1 MDAVRLDA
9 TGGIC
14 TKALESELQSALQFD
29 IEYRQKDNMK
39 KRAIKLAPSY
49 DEFKARVACAGL
61 KKVTSEEVESL
72 SKPKKGW
79 IKGSQ
84 LKDTVGSASILE
96 DEQRSMAARSS
107 STAEA
112 ALQIKS
118 SSARAPK
125 TTLELSRDL
134 RRCASTADKVRFL
147 ATLGLKKTKVIL
159 KKDIDADFLEELVTI
174 STSDEA
180 AAHEKAHE
188 EAVALAAVAAAA
200 ACREDGDGDG
210 GVAEEA
216 AEVGVKKFDRV
227 RWLKALSAIN
237 SFSLLI
243 KFAKEDVVQAAKAV
257 LSASEKE
264 EAPDVLAKFS

>member
-9 TGGIC
+9 KGGIC

-29 IEYRQKDNMK
+29 VEYRQKDNMK

-79 IKGSQ
+79 TKGSQ
-84 LKDTVGSASILE
+84 LKDPVGSASILE
-96 DEQRSMAARSS
+96 DEQRTMAAKAS

-118 SSARAPK
+118 SSARAPR

-134 RRCASTADKVRFL
+134 RRCASTADKVSFL
-147 ATLGLKKTKVIL
+147 ASLGLKKTKVIL

-180 AAHEKAHE
+180 AVHEKTHE
-188 EAVALAAVAAAA
+188 EAVVAAAGT
-200 ACREDGDGDG
+200 RPEDGDGDG
-210 GVAEEA
+210 GIAEEA

-227 RWLKALSAIN
+227 RWLKALSAVN

-243 KFAKEDVVQAAKAV
+243 KFTKEDVVATAKAV